1 MPVLSSLEMDNGKGV
16 YVILV
21 AKILLPIHSIKKVL
35 KKSTQCIRAACVK
48 IPKISKYTVQGRVNL
63 SFIFKKLTKQVPVNL
78 ITGTLIINNIHLIFE
93 GT

>member
-1 MPVLSSLEMDNGKGV
+1 MITKNHRIFLSKADKT
-16 YVILV
+16 
-21 AKILLPIHSIKKVL
+21 L
-35 KKSTQCIRAACVK
+35 KKIIEDNK
-48 IPKISKYTVQGRVNL
+48 IPKISKYTVQRRVNL